1 MSGWTRRSALRLAG
15 AAFAAMARR
24 PAQAHNGH
32 AHHRV
37 EIRGL
42 KFVPD
47 VLTVRPEDTVTFV
60 NRDIAP
66 HTATA
71 SDQSWDTGTLARDAE
86 ATITVTAGMTQAY
99 FCRFHPM
106 MKGELQ
112 PG

>member
-1 MSGWTRRSALRLAG
+1 MSAWTRRAALRLAG
-15 AAFAAMARR
+15 AALAALAVRR
-24 PAQAHNGH
+24 AQAHNGH

-37 EIRGL
+37 EIIGL

-47 VLTVRPEDTVTFV
+47 VLTVRAEDTVTFV

-71 SDQSWDTGTLARDAE
+71 SDRSWDTGTLARDAE
-86 ATITVTAGMTQAY
+86 ATITVTAGMTPTY

-106 MKGELQ
+106 MKGVLE